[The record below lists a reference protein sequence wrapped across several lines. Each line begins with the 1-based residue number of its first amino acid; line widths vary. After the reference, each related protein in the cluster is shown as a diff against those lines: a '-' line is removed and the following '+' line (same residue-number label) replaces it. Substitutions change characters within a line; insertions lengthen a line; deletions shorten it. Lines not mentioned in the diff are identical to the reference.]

1 MTKKGEN
8 MGRAYEVR
16 KASIQKTGAA
26 KAKLYSNYAKEIYL
40 AAKKG
45 VPEIE
50 SNVLLKRIVD
60 KAKKEQVPGDII
72 HRAIEKAKGAGG
84 EDYETIVYEGFG
96 PGASTLIIKTLTDNV
111 NRTVGFVRAAFNKV
125 HKSLGVTNSVSY
137 NYDYLAIVSIK
148 SEEEEKVFNA
158 LLEEG
163 IELVD
168 FENEDGELVITVSP
182 SDHNKVKDCLEKII
196 PDVTYELDEEGMYPK
211 DKVTLEGEDLETFQK
226 LYKMLDEI
234 EDVTE
239 IYHNVELNDN
249 N

>member
-1 MTKKGEN
+1 